1 LVIGYSFFKMFRSTT
16 LRSDLLLLLAAV
28 IWGFAFVAQRM
39 GMEHIGP
46 FMFNAIRFA
55 LGAGVMVLVIWGMG
69 AWGRGS
75 REDDKTVGREDYRT
89 VGREDYKT
97 VGREDYRTVGR
108 EDGNLESA
116 TADRRP
122 STVDR
127 RPPTADRRPATISGI
142 LLGLILFAGATFQQA
157 GLVYTTAG
165 NAGFI
170 TGLYVILVPIFGILS
185 GQRAGVNLWGGA
197 IIATVGLYFLSVTES
212 LSMSKGD
219 ILVLIGAVFWAI
231 HVLYTGWLSP
241 RNSAL
246 HLALTQYVVC
256 ALLSLF
262 SAFIFE
268 TNTLAGIYDA
278 AIPLLY
284 GGLLSVGVAFTLQ
297 IVGQK
302 KAPPAH
308 AAIILSFEAVFAV
321 IGGVLILSETMTE
334 RKWLGCALMLAG
346 MLLAQVG
353 GRRSAVSGQQSA
365 NGITNQ

>member
-1 LVIGYSFFKMFRSTT
+1 MSRSSTV
-16 LRSDLLLLLAAV
+16 RSDLLLLLAAV

-39 GMEHIGP
+39 GMDHIGP

-55 LGAGVMVLVIWGMG
+55 LGAGVMLMVIKGRE
-69 AWGRGS
+69 AWGHGGRGA
-75 REDDKTVGREDYRT
+75 G
-89 VGREDYKT
+89 GQ
-97 VGREDYRTVGR
+97 G
-108 EDGNLESA
+108 
-116 TADRRP
+116 
-122 STVDR
+122 
-127 RPPTADRRPATISGI
+127 GI

-185 GQRAGVNLWGGA
+185 GQKAGVNLWGGA

-219 ILVLIGAVFWAI
+219 VLVLIGAVFWAI

-241 RNSAL
+241 RHSAL
-246 HLALTQYVVC
+246 RLALTQYVVC
-256 ALLSLF
+256 AFLSLF
-262 SAFIFE
+262 FAFIFE
-268 TNTLAGIYDA
+268 TNTLEGIYNA

-297 IVGQK
+297 IVGQQ

-321 IGGVLILSETMTE
+321 IGGVVILSETMTE

-353 GRRSAVSGQQSA
+353 GRRSAVSGQRSA
-365 NGITNQ
+365 VGGRQVADPNNFKLKN